1 MRCYFLNFRVTLFFA
16 MHLILSLSNCE
27 AASNLA
33 PALRYQYTELT
44 NLASNYQTTCENL
57 IQVDGEISL
66 IDQTTAILNSYTNPC
81 SQIMSQMKALNSL
94 LVASSN
100 KQPTDPTLVNDN
112 MTFQSMLVGLNSIL
126 NIPMAS
132 SNLILLQTQAVTFT
146 RSNITIQY
154 PHYDV
159 EWSSIMPMSFST
171 NTQAGELATLM
182 TSFLVTMNATTLDIS
197 LNISNLTN
205 SRSILVS
212 MYNSYVDQRTQYF
225 QTISSLST
233 LISLSKK

>member
-1 MRCYFLNFRVTLFFA
+1 MHCYFLNFRVMVLFVLQLFV
-16 MHLILSLSNCE
+16 SLSECG

-57 IQVDGEISL
+57 IQVDAEISL
-66 IDQTTAILNSYTNPC
+66 MDQTTTILNAYTSPC
-81 SQIMSQMKALNSL
+81 SQVITQIKALNTL

-112 MTFQSMLVGLNSIL
+112 ITFQALLSGLNSIL
-126 NIPMAS
+126 NTTMAS
-132 SNLILLQTQAVTFT
+132 SNLTLLQTQAITFT

-159 EWSSIMPMSFST
+159 EWSSIVPMSFTT

-182 TSFLVTMNATTLDIS
+182 TSFLVTMKATTLDIS
-197 LNISNLTN
+197 LNIANLTN